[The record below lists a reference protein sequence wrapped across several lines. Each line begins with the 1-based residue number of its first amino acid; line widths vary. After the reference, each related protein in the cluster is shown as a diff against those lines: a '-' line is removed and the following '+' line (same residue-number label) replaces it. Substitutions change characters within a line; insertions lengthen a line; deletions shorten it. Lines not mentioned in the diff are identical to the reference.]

1 MIRSVGYQ
9 FLSPLL
15 FWIWSLW
22 LLHSHIGSMC
32 VTKNALVSMQVCPI
46 CLTNAKDLAFGCG
59 HMVRRNSESLLHSVF
74 NNVMQPHPE
83 NMHGY
88 LCFGCVWVL
97 CEKKQCCRECGE
109 SLTRCPICRQ
119 PIRSKLRLF
128 SGWMM

>member
-1 MIRSVGYQ
+1 
-9 FLSPLL
+9 
-15 FWIWSLW
+15 
-22 LLHSHIGSMC
+22 
-32 VTKNALVSMQVCPI
+32 MQVCPI

-97 CEKKQCCRECGE
+97 CEKKTVLQGMWGE
-109 SLTRCPICRQ
+109 PHQMPDMSTADTVEAEAIFRMNDVGSC
-119 PIRSKLRLF
+119 
-128 SGWMM
+128 